1 MMTDITN
8 RDSWYSIRY
17 DHWYRPPTRRHE
29 YMYP

>member
-1 MMTDITN
+1 MVTDITY

-17 DHWYRPPTRRHE
+17 DHWYRPPPIHHD